1 MRREKGIY
9 TKEKNLLFLKNV
21 TEMGKNGNYVIKSK
35 TALKHKVSE
44 IQFTSIFSGPQPVFE
59 ITRGKVPS
67 FASKKGGKD
76 EKGKDAKLN
85 KKTGK
90 NQGTLDNWVK
100 GEPSSKKTGPTNNA
114 GPPKVKKQSPA
125 EIEAEMKRIRE
136 QNERF
141 KEEMKRR
148 AEEAKKQRL
157 EEKAR
162 ERERK
167 KEETIMVRKMLAEHK
182 AKRDDLEC
190 DDLKELPKAVAVQSK
205 IPNGLFGDFVVL
217 LEFFHGFS
225 DILETLDSFPSG
237 VTFEILENAL
247 TNKEEPGGALFD
259 ILSFMLGAYFDLQ
272 NEEDEEIKLDKS
284 QIATINAND
293 IDKNI
298 LGRDEGK

>member
-21 TEMGKNGNYVIKSK
+21 TEMGKNGNFIIKNK
-35 TALKHKVSE
+35 TAMKHKVSE
-44 IQFTSIFSGPQPVFE
+44 IQFSSLFSGPLPIFE

-67 FASKKGGKD
+67 FASKKVGKEGKD
-76 EKGKDAKLN
+76 TKSN
-85 KKTGK
+85 KKAGK
-90 NQGTLDNWVK
+90 NQATLDNWVK
-100 GEPSSKKTGPTNNA
+100 GDPSSKKPGSVNNSA
-114 GPPKVKKQSPA
+114 PPKLKKQTPA
-125 EIEAEMKRIRE
+125 EIEAEMKKVRE

-162 ERERK
+162 EKERRN
-167 KEETIMVRKMLAEHK
+167 EEKIMVRKMLAEHK

-190 DDLKELPKAVAVQSK
+190 DDLKELPKPVAVQCR
-205 IPNGLFGDFVVL
+205 IPNSLFGNFSTL

-225 DILETLDSFPSG
+225 DILETHDSFPNG

-247 TNKEEPGGALFD
+247 VSKVEPGGALFD

-272 NEEDEEIKLDKS
+272 NEEDEEIKLDKF
-284 QIATINAND
+284 QIATTNINE

-298 LGRDEGK
+298 LGRDEG